1 MAKAPLYR
9 TTRDIV
15 IPAGTEVGL
24 GPKASR
30 YFTEHGDICI
40 GFDKD
45 TTGNLRF
52 DLEEALQIGLI
63 EAAQ

>member
-1 MAKAPLYR
+1 MKRLV

-24 GPKASR
+24 GPRRSE
-30 YFTEHGDICI
+30 YFTPHGDIVI

-45 TTGNLRF
+45 TTGSLRF
-52 DLEEALQIGLI
+52 DLEEALATGLI
-63 EAAQ
+63 EEVAS